1 MGDVTFAIEGTMFHN
16 MTVGSHQNFS
26 ASRNMKDFEGK
37 MIESFRKEVGFFAA
51 VVIACS
57 SPMAVE
63 GNAFIL
69 AAVWRKTS
77 VRTSFYFLLSGFA
90 LTDFLTGLIAQP
102 FFLAASLFM
111 DAKNLTVTQDNQLLV
126 DVIDVITVSSA
137 AFFIS
142 ITLVTITVMA
152 FERCLFMSPRSL
164 MITHRR
170 NFIAIA
176 IILFPIP
183 SITIYF
189 FASLRIFRMMMMAEI
204 SLCYL
209 VT

>member
-1 MGDVTFAIEGTMFHN
+1 
-16 MTVGSHQNFS
+16 
-26 ASRNMKDFEGK
+26 
-37 MIESFRKEVGFFAA
+37 
-51 VVIACS
+51 
-57 SPMAVE
+57 
-63 GNAFIL
+63 
-69 AAVWRKTS
+69 
-77 VRTSFYFLLSGFA
+77 
-90 LTDFLTGLIAQP
+90 
-102 FFLAASLFM
+102 M

-183 SITIYF
+183 SIIIYF

>member
-1 MGDVTFAIEGTMFHN
+1 
-16 MTVGSHQNFS
+16 
-26 ASRNMKDFEGK
+26 
-37 MIESFRKEVGFFAA
+37 
-51 VVIACS
+51 
-57 SPMAVE
+57 
-63 GNAFIL
+63 
-69 AAVWRKTS
+69 
-77 VRTSFYFLLSGFA
+77 
-90 LTDFLTGLIAQP
+90 
-102 FFLAASLFM
+102 M

-152 FERCLFMSPRSL
+152 FERCLFMSRRSF
-164 MITHRR
+164 MTTHRR

-183 SITIYF
+183 SLLTIYF

>member
-16 MTVGSHQNFS
+16 TTVGSHQNFS

-37 MIESFRKEVGFFAA
+37 MIESFRREVGSFAA

-57 SPMAVE
+57 SPMAVV

-77 VRTSFYFLLSGFA
+77 VRTSFHFLLSGLA

-102 FFLAASLFM
+102 FLAASLFM

-152 FERCLFMSPRSL
+152 IERCLFMSPRSF
-164 MITHRR
+164 MTTHRR

-176 IILFPIP
+176 IFLFPIP

>member
-1 MGDVTFAIEGTMFHN
+1 MEEDFCENSFH
-16 MTVGSHQNFS
+16 
-26 ASRNMKDFEGK
+26 
-37 MIESFRKEVGFFAA
+37 
-51 VVIACS
+51 
-57 SPMAVE
+57 
-63 GNAFIL
+63 
-69 AAVWRKTS
+69 
-77 VRTSFYFLLSGFA
+77 FLLSGLA
-90 LTDFLTGLIAQP
+90 LTGFLTGLIAQP
-102 FFLAASLFM
+102 FLAAILFM

-152 FERCLFMSPRSL
+152 FERCLFMSRRSF
-164 MITHRR
+164 MTTHRR

-189 FASLRIFRMMMMAEI
+189 FPSLRIFRMMMMAEI

>member
-1 MGDVTFAIEGTMFHN
+1 
-16 MTVGSHQNFS
+16 
-26 ASRNMKDFEGK
+26 
-37 MIESFRKEVGFFAA
+37 
-51 VVIACS
+51 
-57 SPMAVE
+57 
-63 GNAFIL
+63 
-69 AAVWRKTS
+69 
-77 VRTSFYFLLSGFA
+77 
-90 LTDFLTGLIAQP
+90 
-102 FFLAASLFM
+102 M

-183 SITIYF
+183 SPLTIYF

>member
-1 MGDVTFAIEGTMFHN
+1 MFHN
-16 MTVGSHQNFS
+16 TTVGSHQNFS
-26 ASRNMKDFEGK
+26 ASRKMKDFEGK
-37 MIESFRKEVGFFAA
+37 MIESFRREVGFFAA

-77 VRTSFYFLLSGFA
+77 VRTSFYFLLSGLA
-90 LTDFLTGLIAQP
+90 LTAFLTGLIAQP
-102 FFLAASLFM
+102 FLAASLLM

-142 ITLVTITVMA
+142 ISSVTITVMA
-152 FERCLFMSPRSL
+152 IERCLFMSPRSF
-164 MITHRR
+164 MTTHRR

-176 IILFPIP
+176 IFLFPIP
-183 SITIYF
+183 SIIIYF
-189 FASLRIFRMMMMAEI
+189 FGSRCIFRMMMMAEI

>member
-16 MTVGSHQNFS
+16 TTVGSHQNFS
-26 ASRNMKDFEGK
+26 TSRNMKDFEGK

-102 FFLAASLFM
+102 FFFSCKPLYGCKKL
-111 DAKNLTVTQDNQLLV
+111 DCDTG
-126 DVIDVITVSSA
+126 
-137 AFFIS
+137 
-142 ITLVTITVMA
+142 
-152 FERCLFMSPRSL
+152 
-164 MITHRR
+164 
-170 NFIAIA
+170 
-176 IILFPIP
+176 
-183 SITIYF
+183 
-189 FASLRIFRMMMMAEI
+189 
-204 SLCYL
+204 
-209 VT
+209 